1 MLKDKKQHNTESK
14 QYRCRRTTEGK
25 GRSFHVLLATHSP
38 AIKKSDVDVDI
49 ETAEDCREAC
59 CQNHC
64 SSQEGSAR

>member
-1 MLKDKKQHNTESK
+1 VGEDVWYWN
-14 QYRCRRTTEGK
+14 RRTGTAG
-25 GRSFHVLLATHSP
+25 P
-38 AIKKSDVDVDI
+38 ADACTGTDTGADVDVDI